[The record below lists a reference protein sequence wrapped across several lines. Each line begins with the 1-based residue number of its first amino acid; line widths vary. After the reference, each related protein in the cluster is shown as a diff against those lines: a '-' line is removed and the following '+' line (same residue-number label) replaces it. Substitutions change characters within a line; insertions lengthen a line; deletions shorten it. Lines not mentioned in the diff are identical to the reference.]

1 VKIAFIVQRYGREI
15 LGGSETLARQ
25 LAERLAR
32 RHEITVLTTTAK
44 DYITW
49 KNEYEAGEEKLR
61 GVRVHRFPVEG
72 ERDIEEFNL
81 FSEAIYKE
89 KPTREQELEWLDRQ
103 GPVTPELIEFLK
115 KEHESFD
122 LLLFF
127 TYLYYPTYYGLQVA
141 PEKSVLLPTAH
152 DEPPLKLGIF
162 KEMFQLPSSFLFNTE
177 AEELLVLDRFAV
189 HKKMRETVGVG
200 VDLLDQPAPSIFRK
214 RHNIS
219 AQYFLYAGRIDG
231 GKNLEEL
238 FRFFNFYKEEY
249 PASGNLQLILIGK
262 LGMEVPE
269 SSSIRYIGFV
279 DEAEKLSA
287 MAGAIAV
294 MQPSKMESFSIVTL
308 EAFSVGTPVVVN
320 GASRVLVDHC
330 RKSNAGFYYRD
341 FEEFEE
347 IFNLLF
353 SDRNLARSLGK
364 NGQRYIK
371 ENYGWQKLLAQY
383 EYVFRASAR
392 PAKEPKE
399 SGRREPSAV
408 PSKPEPMQSEEK
420 APDAAAAAA
429 PDQAQIETVETDLLE
444 RPPVPEPVT
453 EAPAEDPASGVKEA
467 APAEAEDT
475 ASDAGMVQAEALSIA
490 EEQAPE
496 QSVAATEAPAAVA
509 GTAREEAPV
518 EAAPVVEDPAEETR
532 DEPTAP
538 EQEVPEEIAHLPSF
552 FQSSVPPR
560 PISAQASEPE
570 AAPKPPA
577 PPPTPTPAPPNAEQA
592 QRDEEGGLPAFFQP
606 RSKEEVVEPTSGDGA
621 PETSEAEVVEPTS
634 GDAAPET
641 PAEEVAEPSSSD
653 DAPQPSEAEVVEPTS
668 GDAAPET
675 STEAIAEPS
684 TSDELHE
691 RS

>member
-1 VKIAFIVQRYGREI
+1 MKIAFIVQRYGREI

-49 KNEYEAGEEKLR
+49 KNEYEAGEDKLR

-72 ERDIEEFNL
+72 ERDIEEFNR

-89 KPTREQELEWLDRQ
+89 KPTHEQELEWLDRQ

-115 KEHESFD
+115 TEHERFD

-152 DEPPLKLGIF
+152 DEPPLRLGIF

-177 AEELLVLDRFAV
+177 AEELLVLDRFPV

-200 VDLLDQPAPSIFRK
+200 VDLLDQPDPSIFRK

-219 AQYFLYAGRIDG
+219 AKYFLYAGRIDG

-238 FRFFNFYKEEY
+238 FRFFSFYKEEY

-262 LGMEVPE
+262 LGMKLPE
-269 SSSIRYIGFV
+269 DSSIRYIGFV

-347 IFNLLF
+347 IFNLLL
-353 SDRNLARSLGK
+353 SDRNLARSMGK

-383 EYVFRASAR
+383 EHVFRASAR
-392 PAKEPKE
+392 PAREPKD
-399 SGRREPSAV
+399 SRRREPSAL
-408 PSKPEPMQSEEK
+408 PSKPEPKRREHE
-420 APDAAAAAA
+420 APEAEAADDVA
-429 PDQAQIETVETDLLE
+429 PIQAQIETVEIDRSTPASE
-444 RPPVPEPVT
+444 PPPESAPEST
-453 EAPAEDPASGVKEA
+453 PDTTIEAPIEVSAAEEAAPTEDPAS
-467 APAEAEDT
+467 
-475 ASDAGMVQAEALSIA
+475 DAGTVQAEAHSALA
-490 EEQAPE
+490 EQAPE
-496 QSVAATEAPAAVA
+496 HPVAGAEAPAAEDEA
-509 GTAREEAPV
+509 APEEAPV
-518 EAAPVVEDPAEETR
+518 EAAPVVEAPSEETR

-538 EQEVPEEIAHLPSF
+538 EEEVPEEIAHLPSF

-560 PISAQASEPE
+560 PVSAEASEPE
-570 AAPKPPA
+570 AAPPASPA
-577 PPPTPTPAPPNAEQA
+577 PPPTPAPPNAEQA
-592 QRDEEGGLPAFFQP
+592 RRGEEGGLPAFCQP
-606 RSKEEVVEPTSGDGA
+606 KPKKEEVVEPSSSD
-621 PETSEAEVVEPTS
+621 EP
-634 GDAAPET
+634 P
-641 PAEEVAEPSSSD
+641 EPSSD
-653 DAPQPSEAEVVEPTS
+653 EP
-668 GDAAPET
+668 P
-675 STEAIAEPS
+675 
-684 TSDELHE
+684 E

>member
-1 VKIAFIVQRYGREI
+1 MKIAFIVQRYGREI

-49 KNEYEAGEEKLR
+49 KNEYEAGEDKLR

-72 ERDIEEFNL
+72 ERDIEEFNR

-89 KPTREQELEWLDRQ
+89 KPTHEQELEWLDRQ

-115 KEHESFD
+115 TEHERFD

-152 DEPPLKLGIF
+152 DEPPLRLGIF

-177 AEELLVLDRFAV
+177 AEELLVLDRFPV

-200 VDLLDQPAPSIFRK
+200 VDLLDQPDPSIFRK

-219 AQYFLYAGRIDG
+219 AKYFLYAGRIDG

-238 FRFFNFYKEEY
+238 FRFFSFYKEEY

-262 LGMEVPE
+262 LGMKLPE
-269 SSSIRYIGFV
+269 DSSIRYIGFV

-347 IFNLLF
+347 IFNLLL
-353 SDRNLARSLGK
+353 SDRNLARSMGK

-383 EYVFRASAR
+383 EHVFRASAR
-392 PAKEPKE
+392 PAREPKD
-399 SGRREPSAV
+399 SRRREPSAL
-408 PSKPEPMQSEEK
+408 PSKPEPKRREHE
-420 APDAAAAAA
+420 APEAEAADDVA
-429 PDQAQIETVETDLLE
+429 PIQAQIETVEIDRSTPASE
-444 RPPVPEPVT
+444 PPPESAPEST
-453 EAPAEDPASGVKEA
+453 PDTTIEAPIEVSAAEEAAPTEDPAS
-467 APAEAEDT
+467 
-475 ASDAGMVQAEALSIA
+475 DAGTVQAEAHSALA
-490 EEQAPE
+490 EQAPE
-496 QSVAATEAPAAVA
+496 HPVAGAEAPAAEDEA
-509 GTAREEAPV
+509 APEEAPV
-518 EAAPVVEDPAEETR
+518 EAAPVVEAPSEETR

-538 EQEVPEEIAHLPSF
+538 EEEVPEEIAHLPSF

-560 PISAQASEPE
+560 PVSAEASEPE
-570 AAPKPPA
+570 AAPPASPA
-577 PPPTPTPAPPNAEQA
+577 PPPTPAPPNAEQA
-592 QRDEEGGLPAFFQP
+592 RRGEEGGLPAFFQP
-606 RSKEEVVEPTSGDGA
+606 KPKKEEVVEPSSSD
-621 PETSEAEVVEPTS
+621 EP
-634 GDAAPET
+634 P
-641 PAEEVAEPSSSD
+641 EPSSD
-653 DAPQPSEAEVVEPTS
+653 EP
-668 GDAAPET
+668 P
-675 STEAIAEPS
+675 
-684 TSDELHE
+684 E

>member
-1 VKIAFIVQRYGREI
+1 MKIAFIVQRYGREI

-61 GVRVHRFPVEG
+61 GVRVHRFPVER
-72 ERDIEEFNL
+72 ERDIEEFNR
-81 FSEAIYKE
+81 FSEGIYKE

-115 KEHESFD
+115 KEHERFD

-152 DEPPLKLGIF
+152 DEPPLRLGIF
-162 KEMFQLPSSFLFNTE
+162 KEMFQLPSSYLFNTE
-177 AEELLVLDRFAV
+177 AEELLVLDRFGV

-200 VDLLDQPAPSIFRK
+200 VDLLDQPDPSIFRK
-214 RHNIS
+214 RHNI
-219 AQYFLYAGRIDG
+219 AAKYFLYAGRIDG

-238 FRFFNFYKEEY
+238 FRFFSFYKEEY

-262 LGMEVPE
+262 LGMKLPE
-269 SSSIRYIGFV
+269 DSSIRYIGFV

-294 MQPSKMESFSIVTL
+294 MQPSKLESFSIVTL

-371 ENYGWQKLLAQY
+371 ENYGWQTLLAQY
-383 EYVFRASAR
+383 EHVFRASAR
-392 PAKEPKE
+392 PPKEPKE
-399 SGRREPSAV
+399 SRRREPSAL
-408 PSKPEPMQSEEK
+408 PSKPEPTGEEK
-420 APDAAAAAA
+420 APEAEAADAVAT
-429 PDQAQIETVETDLLE
+429 DQAQIETVETDLLE
-444 RPPVPEPVT
+444 LPPVPEPAT
-453 EAPAEDPASGVKEA
+453 EAPAKDPASAAKET
-467 APAEAEDT
+467 APAEDA
-475 ASDAGMVQAEALSIA
+475 ASDAGMVQAEAPSVA

-496 QSVAATEAPAAVA
+496 HSVADTEAPAAV
-509 GTAREEAPV
+509 EEAAPEEAAPEEAAV
-518 EAAPVVEDPAEETR
+518 EAAPVVEDPPEETR

-538 EQEVPEEIAHLPSF
+538 EEEVPEEIAHLPSF

-560 PISAQASEPE
+560 PVSAQASEPE
-570 AAPKPPA
+570 AAPKSPA
-577 PPPTPTPAPPNAEQA
+577 PPPTPAPPNAEQA
-592 QRDEEGGLPAFFQP
+592 RRDEEGGLPAFFQP
-606 RSKEEVVEPTSGDGA
+606 RSKKEEVVEPS
-621 PETSEAEVVEPTS
+621 S
-634 GDAAPET
+634 GDAAPE
-641 PAEEVAEPSSSD
+641 PSKEEVVEPSSSD
-653 DAPQPSEAEVVEPTS
+653 DAPEPSEE
-668 GDAAPET
+668 ET
-675 STEAIAEPS
+675 AEPS
-684 TSDELHE
+684 TSDEPHE

>member
-1 VKIAFIVQRYGREI
+1 MKIAFIVQRYGREI

-49 KNEYEAGEEKLR
+49 KNEYEAGEDKLR

-72 ERDIEEFNL
+72 ERDIEEFNR

-89 KPTREQELEWLDRQ
+89 KPTHEQELEWLDRQ

-115 KEHESFD
+115 TEHERFD

-152 DEPPLKLGIF
+152 DEPPLRLGIF

-177 AEELLVLDRFAV
+177 AEELLVLDRFPV

-200 VDLLDQPAPSIFRK
+200 VDLLDQPDPSIFRK

-219 AQYFLYAGRIDG
+219 AKYFLYAGRIDG

-238 FRFFNFYKEEY
+238 FRFFSFYKEEY

-262 LGMEVPE
+262 LGMKLPE
-269 SSSIRYIGFV
+269 DSSIRYIGFV

-347 IFNLLF
+347 IFNLLL
-353 SDRNLARSLGK
+353 SDRNLARSMGK

-383 EYVFRASAR
+383 EHVFRASAR
-392 PAKEPKE
+392 PAREPKD
-399 SGRREPSAV
+399 SRRREPSAL
-408 PSKPEPMQSEEK
+408 PSKPEPKRREHE
-420 APDAAAAAA
+420 APEAEAADDVA
-429 PDQAQIETVETDLLE
+429 PIQAQIETVEIDRSTPASE
-444 RPPVPEPVT
+444 PPPESAPEST
-453 EAPAEDPASGVKEA
+453 PDTTIEAPIEVSAAEEAAPTEDPAS
-467 APAEAEDT
+467 
-475 ASDAGMVQAEALSIA
+475 DAGTVQAEAHSALA
-490 EEQAPE
+490 EQAPE
-496 QSVAATEAPAAVA
+496 HPVAGAEAPAAEDEA
-509 GTAREEAPV
+509 APEEAPV
-518 EAAPVVEDPAEETR
+518 EAAPVVEAPSEETR

-538 EQEVPEEIAHLPSF
+538 EEEVPEEIAHLPSF

-560 PISAQASEPE
+560 PVSAEASEPE
-570 AAPKPPA
+570 AASPA
-577 PPPTPTPAPPNAEQA
+577 PPPTPAPPNAEQA
-592 QRDEEGGLPAFFQP
+592 RRGEEGGLPAFFQP
-606 RSKEEVVEPTSGDGA
+606 KPKKEEVVEPSSSD
-621 PETSEAEVVEPTS
+621 EP
-634 GDAAPET
+634 P
-641 PAEEVAEPSSSD
+641 EPSSD
-653 DAPQPSEAEVVEPTS
+653 EP
-668 GDAAPET
+668 P
-675 STEAIAEPS
+675 
-684 TSDELHE
+684 E

>member
-1 VKIAFIVQRYGREI
+1 MKIAFIVQRYGREI

-72 ERDIEEFNL
+72 ERDIEEFNR
-81 FSEAIYKE
+81 FSEGIYKE

-115 KEHESFD
+115 KEHERFD

-152 DEPPLKLGIF
+152 DEPPLRLGIF

-177 AEELLVLDRFAV
+177 AEELLVLDRFGV

-200 VDLLDQPAPSIFRK
+200 VDLLDQPDPSIFRK

-219 AQYFLYAGRIDG
+219 AKYFLYAGRIDG

-238 FRFFNFYKEEY
+238 FRFFSFYKEEY

-262 LGMEVPE
+262 LGMKLPE
-269 SSSIRYIGFV
+269 DSSIRYIGFV

-294 MQPSKMESFSIVTL
+294 MQPSKLESFSIVTL

-330 RKSNAGFYYRD
+330 LKSNAGFYYRD

-371 ENYGWQKLLAQY
+371 ENYGWQTLLAQY
-383 EYVFRASAR
+383 EHVFRASAR
-392 PAKEPKE
+392 PPKEPKE
-399 SGRREPSAV
+399 SRRREPSAL
-408 PSKPEPMQSEEK
+408 PSKPEPTGEEK
-420 APDAAAAAA
+420 APEAEAADAVAT
-429 PDQAQIETVETDLLE
+429 DQAQIETVETDLLE
-444 RPPVPEPVT
+444 LPPVPEPAT
-453 EAPAEDPASGVKEA
+453 EASAEDPASAAKET
-467 APAEAEDT
+467 APAEEA
-475 ASDAGMVQAEALSIA
+475 ASNAGMVQADAPSVA

-496 QSVAATEAPAAVA
+496 HSVADTEAPAAV
-509 GTAREEAPV
+509 EEAAPEEAAG
-518 EAAPVVEDPAEETR
+518 EAAPVVEDPPEEPR

-538 EQEVPEEIAHLPSF
+538 EEEVPEEIAHLPSF
-552 FQSSVPPR
+552 FQSSVRPR
-560 PISAQASEPE
+560 PVSAQASEPE
-570 AAPKPPA
+570 AAPKSPA
-577 PPPTPTPAPPNAEQA
+577 PPPTPAPPIAEQA
-592 QRDEEGGLPAFFQP
+592 RRDEEGGLPAFFQP
-606 RSKEEVVEPTSGDGA
+606 RSKKE
-621 PETSEAEVVEPTS
+621 EVVEPTS
-634 GDAAPET
+634 GDAAPE
-641 PAEEVAEPSSSD
+641 PSKEEAVEPSSSD
-653 DAPQPSEAEVVEPTS
+653 DAPEPSEE
-668 GDAAPET
+668 ET
-675 STEAIAEPS
+675 AEPS
-684 TSDELHE
+684 TSDEPHE

>member
-1 VKIAFIVQRYGREI
+1 MKIALIVQRYGREI

-61 GVRVHRFPVEG
+61 NVRIHRFPVKG
-72 ERDIEEFNL
+72 ERDIEEFNR
-81 FSEAIYKE
+81 FSEEIYKE
-89 KPTREQELEWLDRQ
+89 KPTRAQELEWLDRQ

-115 KEHESFD
+115 KEHERFD

-177 AEELLVLDRFAV
+177 AEELLVLDRFPV

-200 VDLLDQPAPSIFRK
+200 VDLLDEPDPSIFRK

-219 AQYFLYAGRIDG
+219 ARYFLYAGRIDG
-231 GKNLEEL
+231 GKNLDEL
-238 FRFFNFYKEEY
+238 FRFFSFYKEEY

-262 LGMEVPE
+262 LGMKLPE

-294 MQPSKMESFSIVTL
+294 LQPSKMESFSIVTL

-320 GASRVLVDHC
+320 GVSPVLVDHC

-371 ENYGWQKLLAQY
+371 ENYGWQKLLTRY
-383 EYVFRASAR
+383 EHVFRASAR
-392 PAKEPKE
+392 PAREPKE
-399 SGRREPSAV
+399 SRRRESSAL
-408 PSKPEPMQSEEK
+408 PSKLELKQREQEAPEAE
-420 APDAAAAAA
+420 AADAAPAN
-429 PDQAQIETVETDLLE
+429 QADIETVETA
-444 RPPVPEPVT
+444 RPKLAP
-453 EAPAEDPASGVKEA
+453 EAPAEDPASAAELAPPAKERA
-467 APAEAEDT
+467 SEGGTARAEERSA
-475 ASDAGMVQAEALSIA
+475 A

-496 QSVAATEAPAAVA
+496 HVGGA
-509 GTAREEAPV
+509 EAPV
-518 EAAPVVEDPAEETR
+518 AAEEAAP
-532 DEPTAP
+532 
-538 EQEVPEEIAHLPSF
+538 EQ
-552 FQSSVPPR
+552 
-560 PISAQASEPE
+560 
-570 AAPKPPA
+570 AAPKEAAEAASVVEA
-577 PPPTPTPAPPNAEQA
+577 PPE
-592 QRDEEGGLPAFFQP
+592 
-606 RSKEEVVEPTSGDGA
+606 EEVPGRANCSRGSCGGSTGCRSSSRGNAGRANRSRSRSPGGDR
-621 PETSEAEVVEPTS
+621 
-634 GDAAPET
+634 
-641 PAEEVAEPSSSD
+641 PSSEFFSVLGP
-653 DAPQPSEAEVVEPTS
+653 AASSQRTS
-668 GDAAPET
+668 CRA
-675 STEAIAEPS
+675 
-684 TSDELHE
+684 
-691 RS
+691 

>member
-1 VKIAFIVQRYGREI
+1 MKIALIVQRYGREI

-49 KNEYEAGEEKLR
+49 KNEFEAGEEKLR
-61 GVRVHRFPVEG
+61 NVRIHRFPVEG
-72 ERDIEEFNL
+72 ERDIEEFNR
-81 FSEAIYKE
+81 FSEEIYKE

-115 KEHESFD
+115 KEHERFD

-177 AEELLVLDRFAV
+177 AEELLVLDRFPV

-200 VDLLDQPAPSIFRK
+200 VDLLDQPDPSIFRK

-219 AQYFLYAGRIDG
+219 ARYFLYAGRIDG
-231 GKNLEEL
+231 GKNLDEL
-238 FRFFNFYKEEY
+238 FRFFSFYKEEY

-262 LGMEVPE
+262 LGMKLPE

-294 MQPSKMESFSIVTL
+294 LQPSKMESFSIVTL

-320 GASRVLVDHC
+320 GASPVLVDHC

-383 EYVFRASAR
+383 EHVFRASAR
-392 PAKEPKE
+392 PAREPKE
-399 SGRREPSAV
+399 SRRRESSAS
-408 PSKPEPMQSEEK
+408 PSKREPKQREQEAPEAEAADT
-420 APDAAAAAA
+420 APAN
-429 PDQAQIETVETDLLE
+429 QAQIETVETD
-444 RPPVPEPVT
+444 RPKLAPVPEPVA
-453 EAPAEDPASGVKEA
+453 EAPAEDPASAAKEA
-467 APAEAEDT
+467 APAEDA
-475 ASDAGMVQAEALSIA
+475 ASDSGTIQAEAQA
-490 EEQAPE
+490 ATGEQAAE
-496 QSVAATEAPAAVA
+496 HSVAGAEAPAAVEEA
-509 GTAREEAPV
+509 IPEEATPEDAAPEEAPV
-518 EAAPVVEDPAEETR
+518 EAAPVVGDPPEETR
-532 DEPTAP
+532 GEPTAP
-538 EQEVPEEIAHLPSF
+538 EEDVPEEIAHLPSF

-560 PISAQASEPE
+560 PVSAQASEPE
-570 AAPKPPA
+570 AAPASPA
-577 PPPTPTPAPPNAEQA
+577 PPSTPAPPNAEQA
-592 QRDEEGGLPAFFQP
+592 RRDEEGGLPAFFQP
-606 RSKEEVVEPTSGDGA
+606 KPKKEEVVEST
-621 PETSEAEVVEPTS
+621 T
-634 GDAAPET
+634 GDAAPE
-641 PAEEVAEPSSSD
+641 PSREEVASSSGDAPETSKPEPSKEEVMEPSSSD
-653 DAPQPSEAEVVEPTS
+653 DARKPPEEEA
-668 GDAAPET
+668 
-675 STEAIAEPS
+675 AEPS
-684 TSDELHE
+684 TSDEPHE

>member
-1 VKIAFIVQRYGREI
+1 MKIAFIVQRYGREI

-49 KNEYEAGEEKLR
+49 KNEYEAGEDKLR
-61 GVRVHRFPVEG
+61 GVRIHRFPVEG
-72 ERDIEEFNL
+72 ERDIEEFNR

-89 KPTREQELEWLDRQ
+89 NPTREQELEWLDRQ

-115 KEHESFD
+115 KEHERFD

-127 TYLYYPTYYGLQVA
+127 TYLYYPTYFGLQVA

-152 DEPPLKLGIF
+152 DEPPLRLGIF

-177 AEELLVLDRFAV
+177 AEELLVLDRFPV

-200 VDLLDQPAPSIFRK
+200 VDLLDQPDPSVFRK

-219 AQYFLYAGRIDG
+219 AKYFLYAGRIDG

-238 FRFFNFYKEEY
+238 FRFFSFYKEEN

-262 LGMEVPE
+262 LGMKLPE
-269 SSSIRYIGFV
+269 DSSIRYIGFV

-294 MQPSKMESFSIVTL
+294 MQPSKLESFSIVTL

-330 RKSNAGFYYRD
+330 RNSNAGFYYRD

-347 IFNLLF
+347 IFKLLL

-371 ENYGWQKLLAQY
+371 ENYGWQKLLDRY
-383 EYVFRASAR
+383 EHVFRASAR
-392 PAKEPKE
+392 PAREPKD
-399 SGRREPSAV
+399 SRRREASALS
-408 PSKPEPMQSEEK
+408 SKPEPKRREQKTPEGE
-420 APDAAAAAA
+420 AADAVT
-429 PDQAQIETVETDLLE
+429 PNQAQIETVEID
-444 RPPVPEPVT
+444 RPKPAPEPPPESAI
-453 EAPAEDPASGVKEA
+453 EAPAVDPASAAEEA
-467 APAEAEDT
+467 APEPEQSEEP
-475 ASDAGMVQAEALSIA
+475 ASDAGTVQAEAHA
-490 EEQAPE
+490 AFEEQAPE
-496 QSVAATEAPAAVA
+496 HPVAGAEAPA
-509 GTAREEAPV
+509 TAEEAAPEEAAPV
-518 EAAPVVEDPAEETR
+518 EAAPVVEAPPEETR

-538 EQEVPEEIAHLPSF
+538 EEEVPEEIAHLPSF

-560 PISAQASEPE
+560 PVRAPASEPE
-570 AAPKPPA
+570 AAPPA
-577 PPPTPTPAPPNAEQA
+577 PPPTPAPPNAEQA
-592 QRDEEGGLPAFFQP
+592 RRGEEGALPAFFQP
-606 RSKEEVVEPTSGDGA
+606 KPKK
-621 PETSEAEVVEPTS
+621 
-634 GDAAPET
+634 
-641 PAEEVAEPSSSD
+641 EEVAEPSS
-653 DAPQPSEAEVVEPTS
+653 
-668 GDAAPET
+668 GDNAPEL
-675 STEAIAEPS
+675 SKEGVAEPS
-684 TSDELHE
+684 SSDEPLKG
-691 RS
+691 S

>member
-1 VKIAFIVQRYGREI
+1 MKIALIVQRYGREI

-61 GVRVHRFPVEG
+61 NVRIHRFPVKG
-72 ERDIEEFNL
+72 ERDIEEFNR
-81 FSEAIYKE
+81 FSEEIYKE
-89 KPTREQELEWLDRQ
+89 KPTRAQELEWLDRQ

-115 KEHESFD
+115 KEHERFD

-177 AEELLVLDRFAV
+177 AEELLVLDRFPV

-200 VDLLDQPAPSIFRK
+200 VDLLDQPDPSIFRK

-219 AQYFLYAGRIDG
+219 ARYFLYAGRIDG
-231 GKNLEEL
+231 GKNLDEL
-238 FRFFNFYKEEY
+238 FRFFSFYKEEY

-262 LGMEVPE
+262 LGMKLPE

-294 MQPSKMESFSIVTL
+294 LQPSKMESFSIVTL

-320 GASRVLVDHC
+320 GVSPVLVDHC

-353 SDRNLARSLGK
+353 SDQNLARSLGK

-371 ENYGWQKLLAQY
+371 ENYGWQKLLTQY
-383 EYVFRASAR
+383 EHVFRASAR
-392 PAKEPKE
+392 PAREPKE
-399 SGRREPSAV
+399 SRRRESSAL
-408 PSKPEPMQSEEK
+408 PSKLEPKQREQEAPEAE
-420 APDAAAAAA
+420 AADAAPAN
-429 PDQAQIETVETDLLE
+429 QADIETVETA
-444 RPPVPEPVT
+444 RPKLAP
-453 EAPAEDPASGVKEA
+453 EAPAEDPASAAELAPPAKERA
-467 APAEAEDT
+467 SEGGTARAEERSA
-475 ASDAGMVQAEALSIA
+475 A

-496 QSVAATEAPAAVA
+496 HVGGA
-509 GTAREEAPV
+509 EAPV
-518 EAAPVVEDPAEETR
+518 AAEEAAPEQAAPKEAAEAASVVEAPPGEEVPEEPTAPEEVAEAVPVVEAPPEETQ

-538 EQEVPEEIAHLPSF
+538 EAEVPEEIAHLPSF

-560 PISAQASEPE
+560 PVSAQAAEPE
-570 AAPKPPA
+570 AVPTESTA
-577 PPPTPTPAPPNAEQA
+577 PPPTPAPPNGEQA
-592 QRDEEGGLPAFFQP
+592 RRDEEGGLPAFFQP
-606 RSKEEVVEPTSGDGA
+606 KSKKEEVVGPTGADTALKPSREEVAEPSSGDDATEPSKEEVVEPLSRD
-621 PETSEAEVVEPTS
+621 EP
-634 GDAAPET
+634 P
-641 PAEEVAEPSSSD
+641 
-653 DAPQPSEAEVVEPTS
+653 
-668 GDAAPET
+668 
-675 STEAIAEPS
+675 
-684 TSDELHE
+684 E